1 MKIVALDWNR
11 KNVEHLAK
19 HRVSTAEVEEV
30 VFEDAPFATKE
41 KWGRYYVFGQAS
53 SGRYLFM
60 VIALLGNHR
69 ARVITARDM
78 IKRERQYYQVR
89 R

>member
-1 MKIVALDWNR
+1 MKIAALDWNR

-19 HRVSTAEVEEV
+19 HRVSAAEVEEV
-30 VFEDAPFATKE
+30 VFEDAPFVTKGS
-41 KWGRYYVFGQAS
+41 WGRYYVYGQTS

-78 IKRERQYYQVR
+78 IKREGQYYQAR